1 MKRKSLFTKRK
12 NMERDKF
19 LETFS
24 VRFYTYRVFQSLS
37 SPVIPNGSGLKLQS
51 DTDPR
56 YLRTISIRQTLL
68 GGGFKY
74 FFHFHPYLGKIS
86 NLTHVF
92 WSGLK
97 PPTSLGQLC
106 FWHKQTSEHTQTI
119 PSHKKTRYTSL
130 QTPIFASNLC
140 IVLLNLKYSF
150 NIHNRNHPD
159 KSDKRHV
166 HHQVTSFKKL
176 VGIKLPF
183 EFEQVGLQIT
193 SDTILGGGFK
203 YLLSSPLIGED
214 FQFD

>member
-37 SPVIPNGSGLKLQS
+37 SVVIPNGLGLKLQS

-74 FFHFHPYLGKIS
+74 FFYFHPYLGKIS

-92 WSGLK
+92 
-97 PPTSLGQLC
+97 
-106 FWHKQTSEHTQTI
+106 E
-119 PSHKKTRYTSL
+119 
-130 QTPIFASNLC
+130 
-140 IVLLNLKYSF
+140 
-150 NIHNRNHPD
+150 
-159 KSDKRHV
+159 
-166 HHQVTSFKKL
+166 
-176 VGIKLPF
+176 VGWNP
-183 EFEQVGLQIT
+183 Q
-193 SDTILGGGFK
+193 
-203 YLLSSPLIGED
+203 PA
-214 FQFD
+214 